1 MGNSSS
7 VSEKRVMRGIRE
19 ENAAKV
25 LKIACIILE
34 NLTELVKID
43 MEMRVRSE
51 EGGGSSDDAEQN
63 QHLSFISGYET
74 LDDAQIMIAD
84 VAESAK
90 ELLRVRGKG
99 ENFALSKV

>member
-1 MGNSSS
+1 
-7 VSEKRVMRGIRE
+7 MRGIRE

-63 QHLSFISGYET
+63 QHLSFISGYEIHSTT